1 MLISSRTR
9 TSPVLSLGVVGQCAD
24 ALRCFAYSPEP
35 PAANAYNPRLH
46 RPAVSQ
52 NLSIPHYLFL
62 YPRLPSLLGYLGLG
76 VVFSPPR
83 STRCPMTNIATIS
96 VSLGRPTGMRICHRK
111 DLVLLDRCP
120 RAQGWSS
127 QCTSPFAIHARA
139 SRCCPSTATAPA
151 PSSPSHEPEPWAV
164 SRTCLSMN
172 NLGISRQRWCPP

>member
-9 TSPVLSLGVVGQCAD
+9 TSPVLSLGVVEQCAD
-24 ALRCFAYSPEP
+24 AFTMLCILTRTPCRQ
-35 PAANAYNPRLH
+35 RLQSTLAH

-139 SRCCPSTATAPA
+139 SRCCPSRDIRPL
-151 PSSPSHEPEPWAV
+151 PIRLH
-164 SRTCLSMN
+164 
-172 NLGISRQRWCPP
+172 CPPVTNRNLVHFRGRA